1 MPTNPA
7 PRSHFRYDKQCSQMS
22 CSPAHFIV
30 KETVAQQDSASPLL
44 EASVVFLPL
53 ESSLLHRT
61 RWRSE
66 DQKYRQGHSSLSLG
80 TSP

>member
-7 PRSHFRYDKQCSQMS
+7 PRSHFQYDKQCSQMS

-30 KETVAQQDSASPLL
+30 KETVALQDSVSPLL

-53 ESSLLHRT
+53 ESSFLTELPGDLRT
-61 RWRSE
+61 
-66 DQKYRQGHSSLSLG
+66 KNTG
-80 TSP
+80 TGKVPSV

>member
-7 PRSHFRYDKQCSQMS
+7 PRSYFQYDKQCSQMS

-30 KETVAQQDSASPLL
+30 KETVAQQDSVSPLL

-53 ESSLLHRT
+53 ESSFLTELPGDLRT
-61 RWRSE
+61 
-66 DQKYRQGHSSLSLG
+66 KNTG
-80 TSP
+80 TGKVPSV